1 MCTLLDIANLQY
13 KLIIQN
19 NKVTEKKK
27 SSNWIL
33 KKWAKGKHVQLT
45 VKSRLRGLGTVEDH
59 FIIYMRGFFLGSLF
73 SSIDLFVH
81 LYASTT
87 VFWLLQLCNVMKI
100 RSENPPALFFFRIVW
115 PFRVLQ
121 DSTWILVWVFFQKND
136 FTIPYIFP
144 LKYTWYWRCFS
155 CQHKDVY

>member
-1 MCTLLDIANLQY
+1 MSVLSGEVSVCWHVYPIS
-13 KLIIQN
+13 
-19 NKVTEKKK
+19 VTPSIEKTFFSLRCLATFAK
-27 SSNWIL
+27 STRYIWVCFWIL
-33 KKWAKGKHVQLT
+33 
-45 VKSRLRGLGTVEDH
+45 
-59 FIIYMRGFFLGSLF
+59 LF
-73 SSIDLFVH
+73 PLDLFVH

-87 VFWLLQLCNVMKI
+87 VFWLLQLCNVLKI

-121 DSTWILVWVFFQKND
+121 DSTWILVWVFFQKYD